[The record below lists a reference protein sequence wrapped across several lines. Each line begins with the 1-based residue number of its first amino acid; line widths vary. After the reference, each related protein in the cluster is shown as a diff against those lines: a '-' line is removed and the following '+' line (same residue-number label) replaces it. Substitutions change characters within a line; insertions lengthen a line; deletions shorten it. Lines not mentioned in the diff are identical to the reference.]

1 MQESLRPLCAEFAA
15 DITRMSDELTE
26 LLDHVERSCK
36 VQSEELS
43 QTEEKFTLLLR
54 QLDGLKE
61 ER

>member
-1 MQESLRPLCAEFAA
+1 
-15 DITRMSDELTE
+15 MSDELTE